1 MRQNMRVKANCMK
14 AKDNVKWVLEA
25 VTDSKK
31 EWRVIIERDPFIVGR
46 DEECELKLTD
56 KRISRRHFE
65 IRRGGDLIWIRDLKS
80 TNGTFVN
87 HKKIN
92 QAELLEQGDTISIGK
107 FKFCVK
113 NVESNYSPIADKTY
127 SMDSMDISQEFED
140 TKALE
145 PRLRDLL
152 IHRDVIPHFQPIVKF
167 SSMEVIGYEILGR
180 ISDEHLPSNPAE
192 LLKLAQSF
200 GYDSELS
207 ALFREVGVEIGRHLP
222 GSPVLFV
229 NTTPMEIYKIDDLL
243 KSLKKIHDMAPSIRI
258 VVEINEKAITTKND
272 MSRLRNGLEKLN
284 MGLAFDDFGAGQT
297 RLVELA
303 KAPPDYLKFDASLIH
318 EIHLAPKRLHQML
331 STFVK
336 AAQDLGIG
344 TLAECIECS
353 DEAKTCQ
360 QLGFHFA
367 QGFFYGKPLPI
378 TEIISAHKIE
388 N

>member
-1 MRQNMRVKANCMK
+1 MK
-14 AKDNVKWVLEA
+14 EKDSVKWVLED
-25 VTDSKK
+25 VTDSNK
-31 EWRVIIERDPFIVGR
+31 EWRVVIERDPFIVGR

-65 IRRGGDLIWIRDLKS
+65 IRRGGDLIWIRDLNS

-92 QAELLEQGDTISIGK
+92 QAEMLEQGDTICIGK
-107 FKFCVK
+107 FKFCIK
-113 NVESNYSPIADKTY
+113 NVKSNYSPIADKTY
-127 SMDSMDISQEFED
+127 SMNSMDISQDFKDLE
-140 TKALE
+140 ALE
-145 PRLRDLL
+145 PKVRELL
-152 IHRDVIPHFQPIVKF
+152 IHKDVIPHFQPIVKF
-167 SSMEVIGYEILGR
+167 SDMEVIGYEILGR
-180 ISDEHLPSNPAE
+180 ISDKHLPSNPSE
-192 LLKLAQSF
+192 LLELAQAF

-207 ALFREVGVEIGRHLP
+207 ALFREVGVEFGRYLP

-229 NTTPMEIYKIDDLL
+229 NTTPMEIYKTDDLL
-243 KSLKKIHDMAPSIRI
+243 KSLKKINDMAPSNRI
-258 VVEINEKAITTKND
+258 VVEINEKAITTKNE
-272 MSRLRNGLEKLN
+272 MSKLRNGLEKLN
-284 MGLAFDDFGAGQT
+284 IGLAFDDFGAGQT

-318 EIHLAPKRLHQML
+318 DIHLAPKRLHQML

-336 AAQDLGIG
+336 ATQDLGIG

-353 DEAKTCQ
+353 EEAKTCQ
-360 QLGFHFA
+360 QLGFNFA

-378 TEIISAHKIE
+378 TEIISNLNTK